1 MRLAGK
7 MARNGHKH
15 SSMVAYL
22 AQVIYEKKLSHH
34 FLLHYCINIGSYDHH
49 AKYQGVFMGLL
60 RNTFFIRV
68 PPLKQEDLNEF
79 KGGTLMKKVFQKS
92 PINTP

>member
-22 AQVIYEKKLSHH
+22 AQVIYEKNYPTT
-34 FLLHYCINIGSYDHH
+34 FYCIIASILVPMTTTQN
-49 AKYQGVFMGLL
+49 
-60 RNTFFIRV
+60 IRV
-68 PPLKQEDLNEF
+68 CLWGFYE
-79 KGGTLMKKVFQKS
+79 TLFS
-92 PINTP
+92 